1 MRVLLVRPARTPQS
15 VTLGEIMFSEPL
27 GLEMVAAVLKA
38 TYEVEIL
45 DLMAVEA
52 AGKKGAADRA
62 LAQKLEVFKPQ
73 VVGLT
78 SLCVDVPAVRRLA
91 AMVKAWAPEAVVV
104 VGGTQAFLNPEA
116 FSIPEV
122 DAVLQISTQERLK
135 GLFREIEKF
144 LGEGDGDRDGDGDGR
159 CKFTL
164 SSGTEF
170 KLVTGTNSNLV
181 TGTRLETV
189 SDTDSKLGTV
199 TDLQIS
205 PNPHTNDYWLPDRTA
220 TQAWRHQ
227 YAYFGF
233 RPCAI
238 MQTSQG
244 CSAHCDFCLRW
255 RMEGPCERDFP
266 MDFVMADL
274 KAIEEPSVM
283 IFDNDFLN
291 NGERL
296 QEFCKALDKETIT
309 KNFIC
314 YASVHSILKNP
325 EAILNFRDHG
335 LKAVLVGYESFSDA
349 ELAAYKKPSR
359 AQDAVKA
366 ANWLKE
372 AGIDVW
378 ASFMLHPDWTPADFK
393 ALRRHIKRLAP
404 EIATFSPLTPF
415 PGLPLYKHYQKEGR
429 LLFEKEDY
437 SAWSF
442 GQVVVRPVN
451 MSLCAYYFEVLKTVL
466 YLNFI
471 SNHMSYITKK
481 FGAATLLRMSK
492 GAVRVFFRYVGLM
505 LGAGKAP
512 SRESKLK

>member
-27 GLEMVAAVLKA
+27 GLEMVVAALKEL
-38 TYEVEIL
+38 YEIEVL

-52 AGKKGAADRA
+52 AGKKGAADQA
-62 LAQKLEVFKPQ
+62 LARKLDGFRPH

-78 SLCVDVPAVRRLA
+78 SLCVDVLAVRRLA
-91 AMVKAWAPEAVVV
+91 AMVKAWAPETVVV

-116 FSIPEV
+116 FSVPEV
-122 DAVLQISTQERLK
+122 DAVLRISTQERLK

-144 LGEGDGDRDGDGDGR
+144 LGEGDGNGR

-164 SSGTEF
+164 SSGTELE
-170 KLVTGTNSNLV
+170 LVSGTNTDLV
-181 TGTRLETV
+181 SGTN
-189 SDTDSKLGTV
+189 
-199 TDLQIS
+199 LQIS
-205 PNPHTNDYWLPDRTA
+205 SEPHTNDYWLPDRTA
-220 TQAWRHQ
+220 TQAWRQ
-227 YAYFGF
+227 KYAYFGF

-255 RMEGPCERDFP
+255 RMEGPWERDFP
-266 MDFVMADL
+266 MDFVMEDL

-291 NGERL
+291 SSERL
-296 QEFCKALDKETIT
+296 LEFCNALDQEGIK

-325 EAILNFRDHG
+325 EAILNFRDLG

-366 ANWLKE
+366 AKWLKE

-393 ALRRHIKRLAP
+393 ALRGHIKRLAP

-442 GQVVVRPVN
+442 GQVIVRPVN
-451 MSLCAYYFEVLKTVL
+451 MSLRAYYFEVLKTIL
-466 YLNFI
+466 YLNFV

-481 FGAATLLRMSK
+481 FGAATLLRMSG
-492 GAVRVFFRYVGLM
+492 GAIKVFLRYVRLM
-505 LGAGKAP
+505 LGAGKEKTP
-512 SRESKLK
+512 ERK

>member
-27 GLEMVAAVLKA
+27 GLEMVAAALKA
-38 TYEVEIL
+38 SYEIEIL
-45 DLMAVEA
+45 DLMALEA
-52 AGKKGAADRA
+52 AGKKGAADRV
-62 LAQKLEVFKPQ
+62 LVQKLEGFQPH

-78 SLCVDVPAVRRLA
+78 SLCVDVPAVLRLA
-91 AMVKAWAPEAVVV
+91 VMVKDWAPETVVV

-116 FSIPEV
+116 FSVPEV
-122 DAVLQISTQERLK
+122 DAVLQLSTQERLK
-135 GLFREIEKF
+135 GLFKEIEKCV
-144 LGEGDGDRDGDGDGR
+144 EDSDAK
-159 CKFTL
+159 CKITL

-189 SDTDSKLGTV
+189 SVTDSKLGTD
-199 TDLQIS
+199 TDLQIF
-205 PNPHTNDYWLPDRTA
+205 PNPRTNDYWLPDRTA
-220 TQAWRHQ
+220 TQPWRQQ

-296 QEFCKALDKETIT
+296 QEFCNALDKEAIT

-314 YASVHSILKNP
+314 YTSVHSILKNP
-325 EAILNFRDHG
+325 HAILNYRDHG

-366 ANWLKE
+366 AKWLKE
-372 AGIDVW
+372 VGIDVW

-393 ALRRHIKRLAP
+393 ALRGHIKRLAP

-415 PGLPLYKHYQKEGR
+415 PGLPLYKHYQKEDR

-442 GQVVVRPVN
+442 GQVIVRPVN
-451 MSLCAYYFEVLKTVL
+451 MSLRAYYFEVLKTIL

-471 SNHMSYITKK
+471 SNHMRYITKK

-492 GAVRVFFRYVGLM
+492 GAVKVFFRYVGLM
-505 LGAGKAP
+505 LGAGKRIKP
-512 SRESKLK
+512 ESHNE

>member
-27 GLEMVAAVLKA
+27 GLEMVVAALKEL
-38 TYEVEIL
+38 YEIEVL

-52 AGKKGAADRA
+52 SGKKGASDQA
-62 LAQKLEVFKPQ
+62 LARKLEGFRPH

-91 AMVKAWAPEAVVV
+91 AMVKAWAPETVVV

-116 FSIPEV
+116 FSVPEV
-122 DAVLQISTQERLK
+122 DAVLRISTQERLK

-144 LGEGDGDRDGDGDGR
+144 LGEGDGNGDGDREGDER

-164 SSGTEF
+164 SSGTELE
-170 KLVTGTNSNLV
+170 LVPDTNSNLV
-181 TGTRLETV
+181 TGTNLELVT
-189 SDTDSKLGTV
+189 GTN
-199 TDLQIS
+199 LQIS
-205 PNPHTNDYWLPDRTA
+205 SEPRINDYWLPDRTA

-291 NGERL
+291 SGERL
-296 QEFCKALDKETIT
+296 LEFCNALDQEGIK

-325 EAILNFRDHG
+325 EAILNFRDLG

-349 ELAAYKKPSR
+349 ELAVYKKPSR

-366 ANWLKE
+366 AKWLKE
-372 AGIDVW
+372 ADIDVW

-415 PGLPLYKHYQKEGR
+415 PGLPLYQHYQNEGR

-442 GQVVVRPVN
+442 GQVIVRPVN
-451 MSLCAYYFEVLKTVL
+451 MSLRAYYFEVLKTIL
-466 YLNFI
+466 YLNFV

-481 FGAATLLRMSK
+481 FGAATLLRMSG
-492 GAVRVFFRYVGLM
+492 GAIKVFLRYVRLM
-505 LGAGKAP
+505 LGAGKEKP
-512 SRESKLK
+512 REPK

>member
-1 MRVLLVRPARTPQS
+1 MRVLLVRSARTPQS

-27 GLEMVAAVLKA
+27 GLEMVAAALKA
-38 TYEVEIL
+38 SYEIEIL

-62 LAQKLEVFKPQ
+62 LAGKLEGFKPH

-78 SLCVDVPAVRRLA
+78 SLCVDVPAVLRLA
-91 AMVKAWAPEAVVV
+91 AMVKAWAPKTVVV

-116 FSIPEV
+116 FSVPEV
-122 DAVLQISTQERLK
+122 DAVLQISTQARLK
-135 GLFREIEKF
+135 GLFGEIEKA
-144 LGEGDGDRDGDGDGR
+144 LGEGAVFGDGDGDGW

-181 TGTRLETV
+181 TGTETEMV
-189 SDTDSKLGTV
+189 TGTNSKLGTY
-199 TDLQIS
+199 T
-205 PNPHTNDYWLPDRTA
+205 NPHTNDYWLPDRTA
-220 TQAWRHQ
+220 AQAWRPQ

-296 QEFCKALDKETIT
+296 QEFCNALDKEAIT

-325 EAILNFRDHG
+325 QAILNFRDHG

-359 AQDAVKA
+359 AQAAVKA
-366 ANWLKE
+366 AKWLKE

-393 ALRRHIKRLAP
+393 ALRGHIKRLAP

-437 SAWSF
+437 GAWSF

-451 MSLCAYYFEVLKTVL
+451 MSLRAYYFEVLKTIL

-471 SNHMSYITKK
+471 SNHMRYITKK

-492 GAVRVFFRYVGLM
+492 GAVKVFFRYVGLM
-505 LGAGKAP
+505 LGARK
-512 SRESKLK
+512 

>member
-1 MRVLLVRPARTPQS
+1 
-15 VTLGEIMFSEPL
+15 MFSEPL
-27 GLEMVAAVLKA
+27 GLEMVVSALKEL
-38 TYEVEIL
+38 YEIEVL

-52 AGKKGAADRA
+52 SGKKGGADQAMERA
-62 LAQKLEVFKPQ
+62 LKNFKPH

-78 SLCVDVPAVRRLA
+78 SLCVDVLAVRRLA
-91 AMVKAWAPEAVVV
+91 VLIKGFAPKTLVV

-116 FSIPEV
+116 FNVPEV
-122 DAVLQISTQERLK
+122 DAVLQLSTQGRLK
-135 GLFREIEKF
+135 GLFKEIEKRVEN
-144 LGEGDGDRDGDGDGR
+144 GVDK
-159 CKFTL
+159 CNITL

-170 KLVTGTNSNLV
+170 KLVTDPKLEAVTDPKLEAVTDPNSNSGSV
-181 TGTRLETV
+181 TN
-189 SDTDSKLGTV
+189 
-199 TDLQIS
+199 LQIS
-205 PNPHTNDYWLPDRTA
+205 TDPQTNEYWLPDRTS
-220 TQAWRHQ
+220 TKAWRHQ

-244 CSAHCDFCLRW
+244 CSSHCDFCLRW
-255 RMEGPCERDFP
+255 RMEGPCEREFP
-266 MDFVMADL
+266 MAFVMADL

-291 NGERL
+291 NGQRL
-296 QEFCKALDKETIT
+296 REFCEALDQEGIK

-325 EAILNFRDHG
+325 ESILEFRNHG

-359 AQDAVKA
+359 AQDARIA
-366 ANWLKE
+366 AKWLKE

-393 ALRRHIKRLAP
+393 ALRRHIKGLAP

-415 PGLPLYKHYQKEGR
+415 PNLPLYKHYQKEGR
-429 LLFEKEDY
+429 LLFEKDDY

-442 GQVVVRPVN
+442 GQVTIRPVN
-451 MSLCAYYFEVLKTVL
+451 MSLGAYYYEVLKTIL

-471 SNHMSYITKK
+471 SNHMSYITRK
-481 FGAATLLRMSK
+481 FGAATLLRMSG
-492 GAVRVFFRYVGLM
+492 GAIKVFLRYVRLM
-505 LGAGKAP
+505 LGAGKVKP
-512 SRESKLK
+512 PKEE